1 MALHPDTSGRS
12 TPGSVAAS
20 LREAARAFFPRGC
33 AVAILGGSGY
43 SGSAFARVEASG
55 RSWCLRGWPVGFEG
69 ERLRF
74 IHRALLEIRSDGFR
88 GVPDLASTTAGETVA
103 EVSGRLYDAQE
114 WMAGSP
120 LCAATENGW
129 TGEPMPNLAV
139 RPSPR
144 RLHAL
149 TQALARLHR
158 AGARRTGRPE
168 REPDR
173 LSQRLDTLAGES
185 EQRLPHLTR
194 TVRAGNANE
203 DREVA
208 SRWLELLPGALAAA
222 HQASEALPDEDRGTR
237 VVCHSDLWPAHVWFA
252 GEAFVGFTDFES
264 LTFAS
269 PALDLAQLVTHFADW
284 ESRDDVVRSYES
296 IAQLQEG
303 DRAALPIEAVADL
316 ANEGIWSLSALYGES
331 LPQASPAQEAV
342 HRTNLRA
349 LLVSLAQAT
358 EEAKKSRM

>member
-1 MALHPDTSGRS
+1 M
-12 TPGSVAAS
+12 
-20 LREAARAFFPRGC
+20 REAARAFFPGEC
-33 AVAILGGSGY
+33 AVAILGGSSGY
-43 SGSAFARVEASG
+43 SGSVFARAEVSG

-74 IHRALLEIRSDGFR
+74 IHWALLEIRSDGFR

-120 LCAATENGW
+120 LCAASGW

-144 RLHAL
+144 RLHSL

-158 AGARRTGRPE
+158 AGARLAGRPE
-168 REPDR
+168 REPDH
-173 LSQRLDTLAGES
+173 LSRRLDVLADELERHVEPLVRAVLAGDAS
-185 EQRLPHLTR
+185 KD
-194 TVRAGNANE
+194 G
-203 DREVA
+203 EVA
-208 SRWLELLPGALAAA
+208 WRWLELLPVALAAA
-222 HQASEALPDEDRGTR
+222 SEASERLPEDDRGTD
-237 VVCHSDLWPAHVWFA
+237 VLCHGDLWTAHVRFD
-252 GEAFVGFTDFES
+252 GEVFVGFTDFES

-296 IAQLQEG
+296 IAQLQER
-303 DRAALPIEAVADL
+303 DRVALPIEAVADL

-331 LPQASPAQEAV
+331 LPQASPAQGVA

-358 EEAKKSRM
+358 EEAKRAPI